1 MISAAKRK
9 QLEEAGYKVNKS
21 GKTVQTKSGG
31 TVAGINEN
39 GNLFGSANS
48 KAFKI
53 LKGEDKAKSDTKGR
67 EKPKE
72 RKTTTSVSKSSS
84 SSAPSESKRPK
95 ERQKG
100 RGEPNYGEPKASSSG
115 PSTRQSNKPS
125 KTNDKE
131 ETTLLRS
138 SDKRPSNNILDR
150 VQDRRTRAKETLSRE
165 RAEERATEKR
175 QESAPSFKDF
185 MNDKR
190 RADPDRFREDPK
202 GFTDK
207 MREMYKQKFGFN
219 KGGMVRKGNTNYK
232 DKGMFYK
239 SASPRGYK

>member
-9 QLEEAGYKVNKS
+9 QLEEAGYKVSKS

-31 TVAGINEN
+31 TVAGINKN
-39 GNLFGSANS
+39 GNLFGSADS

-53 LKGEDKAKSDTKGR
+53 LKGEGKVESDTKDR

-72 RKTTTSVSKSSS
+72 RSTKTTAPSRS
-84 SSAPSESKRPK
+84 SSAPTESKRPK
-95 ERQKG
+95 QRQKG

-138 SDKRPSNNILDR
+138 SDKRPSNNILER
-150 VQDRRTRAKETLSRE
+150 VQDKRTKAKETLSKR
-165 RAEERATEKR
+165 RAEERATERK

-185 MNDKR
+185 MNEKR